1 MKRIVYF
8 LICAALFACTDDD
21 TFTGSNEKPVFTEE
35 TMLKRVS
42 DFCNISLPGDEDWEV
57 TSNPGWAVPMNFEG
71 TAGTSLRLFVETN
84 DEDSDRR
91 DTISISLA
99 NGHYLAIPLHQKG
112 LASSDENATDVTI
125 SAETLESTH
134 GVGFGVNVIEES
146 GMTSLKYNVKTTP
159 FNLANLQQV
168 IDKMH
173 WDDAVVEEPLYFSR
187 YETVTGSNTG
197 SIANQLGVNAGIE
210 LGIKA
215 FKFSVEAGYSQA
227 SSSSDRY
234 YYAMQEMQHIVG
246 SRYFRAGLMR
256 YLAQNESAVKQY
268 IKVNRRDPAT
278 VFQSTFNKKVAI
290 MKAKPSPEKVRE
302 AMRDLVD
309 NYGTH
314 VICRGTLGGE
324 LKVSM
329 QMKVTDSNT
338 SSKIHA
344 ALGLSS
350 KIVNVNGEFNMSNED
365 KATTSNTTISLR
377 SYGGGNSYTIAPGTT
392 FENFQ
397 KALKDSTKIEKW
409 VASIKDHTS
418 LALIDMETIP
428 LWDLMPTEELRD
440 SLRNYVVRD
449 YQREQYGDNFKPD
462 LYLINGY
469 DVTTNAV
476 GRGSLNIRDLD
487 SLQIEVERCIIP
499 ELSKKELSTVVYSG
513 ARGEVNRNRGFF
525 VGSDTRK
532 PCKFHREK
540 NGTFTTEEFD
550 RLTEA
555 AISELYVDAT
565 GDITIATKSVS
576 DMYQTCTIDWKHDL
590 SLLTSDW
597 TFDSDITVTGTTNHC
612 IHIANG
618 TALTLDN
625 VTVNNHIV
633 CDGNANI
640 ILKGDTKNTV
650 TSSVEGKAA
659 IQAGPANTTLTIGG
673 SGQLSAIAGKRAPG
687 IGSSTHGEC
696 GNIVISGGEIIATGG
711 DEAAGIGAG
720 YDARCGNITITKD
733 VTKVTATCGKGEECV
748 PIGVGDNSDCGTI
761 AIDED
766 ANVNQVNPNPRI
778 TMLDLSK
785 LSGDYTITTKT
796 QLYGST
802 SHTIYIADN
811 VDVQLNGATI
821 QKVICKGNA
830 TVKLLKGTVNEIS
843 NSLVNGPANTTLTI
857 KGDGQLN
864 ANSTSN
870 NAGIGGNAGN
880 IVIDGGII
888 RADGTSGGAG
898 IGANRAGKVGNIT
911 INGGDI
917 YADGGAYAAGIGSG
931 DYTGETYSYC
941 GNITINGG
949 TVEAKGEL
957 HAAGIGTGSHGY
969 CEVITIRNTV
979 EKVTAKGGLGAEAI
993 GNGKN
998 GHCAGIVIEK
1008 GANVIKK

>member
-1 MKRIVYF
+1 M
-8 LICAALFACTDDD
+8 
-21 TFTGSNEKPVFTEE
+21 
-35 TMLKRVS
+35 
-42 DFCNISLPGDEDWEV
+42 
-57 TSNPGWAVPMNFEG
+57 
-71 TAGTSLRLFVETN
+71 
-84 DEDSDRR
+84 
-91 DTISISLA
+91 
-99 NGHYLAIPLHQKG
+99 
-112 LASSDENATDVTI
+112 
-125 SAETLESTH
+125 
-134 GVGFGVNVIEES
+134 
-146 GMTSLKYNVKTTP
+146 
-159 FNLANLQQV
+159 
-168 IDKMH
+168 
-173 WDDAVVEEPLYFSR
+173 
-187 YETVTGSNTG
+187 
-197 SIANQLGVNAGIE
+197 
-210 LGIKA
+210 
-215 FKFSVEAGYSQA
+215 
-227 SSSSDRY
+227 
-234 YYAMQEMQHIVG
+234 
-246 SRYFRAGLMR
+246 
-256 YLAQNESAVKQY
+256 
-268 IKVNRRDPAT
+268 
-278 VFQSTFNKKVAI
+278 
-290 MKAKPSPEKVRE
+290 
-302 AMRDLVD
+302 
-309 NYGTH
+309 
-314 VICRGTLGGE
+314 
-324 LKVSM
+324 
-329 QMKVTDSNT
+329 
-338 SSKIHA
+338 
-344 ALGLSS
+344 
-350 KIVNVNGEFNMSNED
+350 
-365 KATTSNTTISLR
+365 
-377 SYGGGNSYTIAPGTT
+377 
-392 FENFQ
+392 
-397 KALKDSTKIEKW
+397 
-409 VASIKDHTS
+409 
-418 LALIDMETIP
+418 
-428 LWDLMPTEELRD
+428 
-440 SLRNYVVRD
+440 
-449 YQREQYGDNFKPD
+449 
-462 LYLINGY
+462 
-469 DVTTNAV
+469 
-476 GRGSLNIRDLD
+476 
-487 SLQIEVERCIIP
+487 
-499 ELSKKELSTVVYSG
+499 
-513 ARGEVNRNRGFF
+513 
-525 VGSDTRK
+525 
-532 PCKFHREK
+532 
-540 NGTFTTEEFD
+540 
-550 RLTEA
+550 
-555 AISELYVDAT
+555 
-565 GDITIATKSVS
+565 
-576 DMYQTCTIDWKHDL
+576 
-590 SLLTSDW
+590 
-597 TFDSDITVTGTTNHC
+597 TGTTNHC

-625 VTVNNHIV
+625 VTVNNQIV

-659 IQAGPANTTLTIGG
+659 IQAGPAKTTLTIDG
-673 SGQLSAIAGKRAPG
+673 SGQLTAIAGKRAPG
-687 IGSSTHGEC
+687 IGSSAHGEC

-761 AIDED
+761 AIDKD

-802 SHTIYIADN
+802 SYTIYIADN